1 MSPPHSLPSSIDIQ
15 RQLTYLQAVVSS
27 MPQGISVF
35 DEQLRLRVW
44 NQGFLNVLEL
54 PNHAVY
60 EGVPFADLIRIPASR
75 GEYGPGSIEA
85 HVQRITALAHQFE
98 PIASSEHGRTAR
110 PISSRANR

>member
-1 MSPPHSLPSSIDIQ
+1 MSPPDSPLSSNDIQ

-44 NQGFLNVLEL
+44 NQGLLDVLEL

-60 EGVPFADLIRIPASR
+60 EEIGRASCR
-75 GEYGPGSIEA
+75 ER
-85 HVQRITALAHQFE
+85 V
-98 PIASSEHGRTAR
+98 
-110 PISSRANR
+110 